1 MFLTA
6 TPWKDASLHLLLRVM
21 KQNFFDGLNEKQK
34 YVGRGKEMQK
44 AKKIRNWTR
53 ATAVLLSAV
62 LLVTGTCFASGN
74 EIHGV
79 LLSWPGNAATTMT
92 VSWRGAAETNCVLQ
106 VVPQTTYDQSKF
118 TEAAEYAAA
127 CKDISLDGSGAW
139 HYEATAADLLPGTAY
154 VYRVGREGVWSDVE
168 TFTSADPDAKT
179 LTFAYMGD
187 VQPANDS
194 EAEFAL
200 WGELAQAMV
209 ERNPELTFAILGGD
223 IVNSGISL
231 EQFDLFASNAENVF
245 SAIPLLATP
254 GNHESNFIGGKPEL
268 YLDYFAFPQNGP
280 EGFEEEIYSFDVAN
294 CHILSL
300 NSWIFSGEQPLSEAD
315 YERVNNWIEYDLIT
329 SDADWQIVVTHIPVY
344 AVHSDTTSTK
354 VKENW
359 APIFERC
366 GVDLVFVGH
375 QHVYSRS
382 YPMYEGKVDYENGIP
397 YIMGVSGSKFY
408 SSADETFA
416 ERTIYN
422 TANYQLVQI
431 DGDTLTVQTLD
442 AEGNE
447 LDWCNVQQREVSMTR
462 GEYMEILWH
471 CAGSSE
477 AGVSPFTDSQSTAV
491 TWAYEAGLVLG
502 YGNGCFG
509 PDDPMEGWHIE
520 IMIERLARSG
530 GIVRGKDRA

>member
-1 MFLTA
+1 MRIMKVIK
-6 TPWKDASLHLLLRVM
+6 TPRRVRMIAAVLSMLLL
-21 KQNFFDGLNEKQK
+21 
-34 YVGRGKEMQK
+34 
-44 AKKIRNWTR
+44 A
-53 ATAVLLSAV
+53 
-62 LLVTGTCFASGN
+62 GTCHAAESDPVH
-74 EIHGV
+74 IV
-79 LLSWPGNAATTMT
+79 LSWTQDPATSITAA
-92 VSWRGAAETNCVLQ
+92 WRCDTPSEQVMQ
-106 VVPQTTYDQSKF
+106 VVQGAQYNRAGFADAVVFS
-118 TEAAEYAAA
+118 AA
-127 CKDISLDGSGAW
+127 CKDISLDGTGIW
-139 HYEATAADLLPGTAY
+139 HYEAMVDGLEPGTTYA
-154 VYRVGREGVWSDVE
+154 YRVGNEHAWSEVK
-168 TFTSADPDAKT
+168 TFTTVDPAAKT

-187 VQPANDS
+187 VQPVNDS

-209 ERNPELTFAILGGD
+209 ERNPELSFVILGGD

-408 SSADETFA
+408 GSADETFA
-416 ERTIYN
+416 ERTVYN

-431 DGDTLTVQTLD
+431 DGDALTVQTLD

-471 CAGSSE
+471 CAGSPE

-509 PDDPMEGWHIE
+509 PEDPMKDWHIE

-530 GIVRGKDRA
+530 GIV